1 MVLARSSLLMKPT
14 LTIKHIWRGLL
25 RVTRLPNGRLKPD
38 VRSRWLVLLPA
49 LLGFLITSS
58 SAEADGFGLW
68 EFSKS
73 CLASEGGSA
82 ELVDGGFKLTG
93 ADGGTCAGQAHWV
106 KLEVIIPDGTSEV
119 GFDWA
124 YQTSDGAW
132 YDPPQIILN
141 GVITQLTDQSNATG
155 SGLVTVEVGDVFAF
169 RQYSTDSCCQ
179 PGLLTVTNLTL
190 GLGEW
195 VSTISST
202 TATTTSTSTVPPS
215 TVPVTNPTTTTVQ
228 ETTSTTSSL
237 PQTSV
242 PSTTTEPPQTST
254 TIQETVSSVTSTST
268 TTSTTVVQTTT
279 PSSSS
284 TTTPSSL
291 PTTTSQAPTTTTSSL
306 PPATTTTTSTS
317 TTSLPQTITGTTT
330 TTTVYIPPVTTT
342 TELIVEP
349 STTTTTT
356 EPEPAPTTTAKPQ
369 LETTTSTTTNPPTT
383 TTTLPPVTT
392 TQPNVTTTLQAP
404 TNPTQPLT
412 QTELLNTLQ
421 SLSEAPTEAIQGIL
435 TAVLTK
441 ELDTSQT
448 TLLITT
454 PAVLENITPTQAEQ
468 LFEQITPTELS
479 PDEAEAVVAAV
490 QEAPKE
496 VREAFESTLNI
507 FQGFADTYV
516 PLNSTVP
523 VGTRRALIAVGAVFL
538 TVAPA
543 PSRRIK

>member
-1 MVLARSSLLMKPT
+1 M
-14 LTIKHIWRGLL
+14 RGLL

-73 CLASEGGSA
+73 CLAEQGGKVELVEGG
-82 ELVDGGFKLTG
+82 FRLTG

-106 KLEVIIPDGTSEV
+106 KLEAIIPEGTTEL
-119 GFDWA
+119 GFEWQ
-124 YQTSDGAW
+124 YQTNDGAW

-141 GVITQLTDQSNATG
+141 GVVTQLTDQSSATG
-155 SGLVTVEVGDVFAF
+155 SGLITVEAGDVFAF

-195 VSTISST
+195 VSTTSST

-237 PQTSV
+237 PQTTV
-242 PSTTTEPPQTST
+242 PTTTTEPPQTST
-254 TIQETVSSVTSTST
+254 TIQETVSTVTSTST

-404 TNPTQPLT
+404 TNQPQPLT

-421 SLSEAPTEAIQGIL
+421 SLTEAPTEAIQGIL

-490 QEAPKE
+490 QEAPQE

>member
-1 MVLARSSLLMKPT
+1 MGV
-14 LTIKHIWRGLL
+14 
-25 RVTRLPNGRLKPD
+25 
-38 VRSRWLVLLPA
+38 
-49 LLGFLITSS
+49 
-58 SAEADGFGLW
+58 W

-73 CLASEGGSA
+73 CLAEQGGMIEQVEA
-82 ELVDGGFKLTG
+82 GFKLTG
-93 ADGGTCAGQAHWV
+93 ADGGTCAGQSHWV
-106 KLEVIIPDGTSEV
+106 KLEAIIPEETNEL

-124 YQTSDGAW
+124 YQTNDGSW

-141 GVITQLTDQSNATG
+141 GVVTKLTNENNATG
-155 SGLVTVEVGDVFAF
+155 SLLIEVEPGDVFAF

-179 PGLLTVTNLTL
+179 PGLLTITNLTL

-195 VSTISST
+195 VSTTSST
-202 TATTTSTSTVPPS
+202 TATTTSTSTVPS
-215 TVPVTNPTTTTVQ
+215 TTVPVTNPTTTTVQ
-228 ETTSTTSSL
+228 ETTTTTSSL

-242 PSTTTEPPQTST
+242 PTTTTAPPQTTT
-254 TIQETVSSVTSTST
+254 TIQETVSTVTSTSS

-306 PPATTTTTSTS
+306 PATTTTTSS
-317 TTSLPQTITGTTT
+317 TTSSTSVPQTITGTTT

-342 TELIVEP
+342 TEPIVEP

-356 EPEPAPTTTAKPQ
+356 EPEPAPTTTAKPP

-404 TNPTQPLT
+404 TDEPKPLT
-412 QTELLNTLQ
+412 QTELLNTIKA
-421 SLSEAPTEAIQGIL
+421 LSEASTEAIQGIVAQ
-435 TAVLTK
+435 TLTK
-441 ELDTSQT
+441 ELDTSQA
-448 TLLITT
+448 TLLIAS

-490 QEAPKE
+490 QEAPQE

-523 VGTRRALIAVGAVFL
+523 VSTRRALIAVGAVFL

-543 PSRRIK
+543 PARRIR